1 MGKSQSRKNRHE
13 ERAPQLSMASREIV
27 TRYQLDSL
35 MQVLGMSSS
44 ALAHFLR
51 VDPNTDKLTAC
62 ETEARISIENTVRSA
77 CERMDTILRE
87 ESRWSMDFQIEAEKK
102 FSEAQVLNNQLL
114 QKQRDAAEEITSPHF
129 RYRPTMLRLVDG
141 SWCAFLGNIDF
152 MEQGVVGVG
161 ESPAEAIAAFDD
173 VWHGVTN
180 EKVLAWAKQREKH
193 LETGIPLGPFPI
205 DQNEQLDKITN
216 QRPESASS
224 EGPDSNS
231 DSGAAGPQSEIR

>member
-1 MGKSQSRKNRHE
+1 MGNTQSRKNRHE
-13 ERAPQLSMASREIV
+13 SSPQLSMASREIV

-44 ALAHFLR
+44 VLAHFLR
-51 VDPNTDKLTAC
+51 MDPSTDKLTPC

-77 CERMDTILRE
+77 CERLDSIMKED
-87 ESRWSMDFQIEAEKK
+87 SRWSMDFQLEAEKK

-114 QKQRDAAEEITSPHF
+114 EKQRDAAAEISSPHF

-161 ESPAEAIAAFDD
+161 SSPAEAIEAFDD
-173 VWHGVTN
+173 AWHGVAN

-193 LETGIPLGPFPI
+193 LETGTPLGPFPI
-205 DQNEQLDKITN
+205 DQNEKLDEKTN
-216 QRPESASS
+216 RDS
-224 EGPDSNS
+224 EGTPQIGQ
-231 DSGAAGPQSEIR
+231 DSGTNRVPNGPDAEVR

>member
-1 MGKSQSRKNRHE
+1 
-13 ERAPQLSMASREIV
+13 MASREIV

-51 VDPNTDKLTAC
+51 IDPNTDKLTAC

-87 ESRWSMDFQIEAEKK
+87 ESRWSMDFQLDAEKK

-114 QKQRDAAEEITSPHF
+114 QKQRDAAAEITSPHF

-161 ESPAEAIAAFDD
+161 DSPAEAIEAFDD
-173 VWHGVTN
+173 AWHGVTN

-205 DQNEQLDKITN
+205 DQNENTTEKLDGG
-216 QRPESASS
+216 R
-224 EGPDSNS
+224 DSTTENPPAG
-231 DSGAAGPQSEIR
+231 GAECS